1 MYPIGDEMSDS
12 AVSSAGREFLAVSD
26 AAKSPAMDTKVK
38 LDLVSANAQSSS
50 AAGTEKNEQI
60 QSQLR
65 ELIEDSI
72 QTLNTELEQRH
83 ISLNYSIDDDSDS
96 LVVQVIDSD
105 SGKVIRQIPPD
116 EILVL
121 RQRLEELTGIIFDT
135 QV

>member
-1 MYPIGDEMSDS
+1 MYPMGGEMSDS
-12 AVSSAGREFLAVSD
+12 VVSSVGREFLSVSD
-26 AAKSPAMDTKVK
+26 AAKSPDVDSKVK

-50 AAGTEKNEQI
+50 AAGTEKNEQTK
-60 QSQLR
+60 SQLR

-72 QTLNTELEQRH
+72 QTLNTELEQRR
-83 ISLNYSIDDDSDS
+83 ISLNYSIDDDLDC
-96 LVVQVIDSD
+96 LVVQVIEAD
-105 SGKVIRQIPPD
+105 SGKIIRQIPAD

>member
-1 MYPIGDEMSDS
+1 MYPIGSETSDS
-12 AVSSAGREFLAVSD
+12 TVSSVGREFLAVSD
-26 AAKSPAMDTKVK
+26 AAKSPGLDTEVK
-38 LDLVSANAQSSS
+38 LNLADSS
-50 AAGTEKNEQI
+50 AQPSNITETDSSEPG
-60 QSQLR
+60 QSKTR

-72 QTLNTELEQRH
+72 KTLNAELEQKH
-83 ISLNYSIDDDSDS
+83 ISLNFSIDDDSET
-96 LVVQVIDSD
+96 LVVQVIESD

>member
-1 MYPIGDEMSDS
+1 MYPMGGEMSDS
-12 AVSSAGREFLAVSD
+12 VVSSVGREFLSVSD
-26 AAKSPAMDTKVK
+26 AAKSPDVDSKVK

-50 AAGTEKNEQI
+50 AAGTEKNEQTK
-60 QSQLR
+60 SQLR

-72 QTLNTELEQRH
+72 QTLNTELEQRR
-83 ISLNYSIDDDSDS
+83 ISLNYSIDDDLDC
-96 LVVQVIDSD
+96 LVVQVIEAD

>member
-1 MYPIGDEMSDS
+1 LD
-12 AVSSAGREFLAVSD
+12 VSD
-26 AAKSPAMDTKVK
+26 GERNVRFGSLFRGTRDPGSIGRCE
-38 LDLVSANAQSSS
+38 VSEP
-50 AAGTEKNEQI
+50 G
-60 QSQLR
+60 QSQTR
-65 ELIEDSI
+65 ELIEESI
-72 QTLNTELEQRH
+72 KTLNAELAQKH

-96 LVVQVIDSD
+96 LVVQVIEAD

>member
-1 MYPIGDEMSDS
+1 MYPMGGEMSDS
-12 AVSSAGREFLAVSD
+12 VVSSAGRESMAVSD
-26 AAKSPAMDTKVK
+26 AAKSPDVDTKVK

-60 QSQLR
+60 QSQFR
-65 ELIEDSI
+65 ELIEDTI
-72 QTLNTELEQRH
+72 QTLNTELGQKH
-83 ISLNYSIDDDSDS
+83 ISLNFSIDDDSDC
-96 LVVQVIDSD
+96 LVVQVIEAD

>member
-1 MYPIGDEMSDS
+1 MYPMGGEMSDS
-12 AVSSAGREFLAVSD
+12 VISSAGSEFKALSD
-26 AAKSPAMDTKVK
+26 AAKSPDVDTKVK
-38 LDLVSANAQSSS
+38 LDLVSANAQSST
-50 AAGTEKNEQI
+50 AAGTEKNDQI
-60 QSQLR
+60 QSELR

-72 QTLNTELEQRH
+72 QTLNTELEQRR
-83 ISLNYSIDDDSDS
+83 ISLNYSIDDDLDC
-96 LVVQVIDSD
+96 LVVQVIEAD

>member
-1 MYPIGDEMSDS
+1 MYPMGSETSDS
-12 AVSSAGREFLAVSD
+12 VVSSVGREFLAVSD
-26 AAKSPAMDTKVK
+26 AAKSPDVDTKVES
-38 LDLVSANAQSSS
+38 DLVSANTQSSS
-50 AAGTEKNEQI
+50 AAGKEKNEPS

-72 QTLNTELEQRH
+72 KTLNAELDQKH

-96 LVVQVIDSD
+96 LVVQVIEAD

>member
-1 MYPIGDEMSDS
+1 MYPMGGEMSDS
-12 AVSSAGREFLAVSD
+12 VLSSVGREFLSVSD
-26 AAKSPAMDTKVK
+26 AAKSPDVDSKVK

-50 AAGTEKNEQI
+50 AAGTEKNEQTK
-60 QSQLR
+60 SQLR

-72 QTLNTELEQRH
+72 QTLNTELEQRR
-83 ISLNYSIDDDSDS
+83 ISLNYSIDDDLDC
-96 LVVQVIDSD
+96 LVVQVIEAD